1 MLMCGVAAAKP
12 ARQYLLKHP
21 KHERCAARYVK
32 KAKVVKKRVHG
43 RTVKVR
49 ETFCVFMA
57 WKISAV
63 QEPSTTAP
71 TSPAQTASVVAQPPP
86 LAPPAPTSSST
97 PTPPLPTPTQ
107 TSAGHVMVIV
117 EENRD
122 RDEVIGNP
130 AMPFFNSL
138 AAKYGQTTSWTGV
151 SHPSLPNYLALISG
165 STQGQT
171 EDATGVSFPGVE
183 TLGSQLAAAGIS
195 WKAYLEDLPT
205 PAYEGAKSGEYVK
218 EHNPFAYFPGT
229 NGPNVVPG
237 SEFASDLGSGKLPD
251 FVWYTPNLVNDGHEL
266 SDTAV
271 DASLKTLVEPLLASK
286 WYGEAGVLII
296 TWDESKAASG
306 PNPIATIVVASAAEG
321 KTLSLPGNHY
331 GTLATIEDLYKLPLL
346 GAAAGA
352 QTLLPL
358 LGAAP

>member
-1 MLMCGVAAAKP
+1 MCGVAAAKP
-12 ARQYLLKHP
+12 IRQYLLEHP
-21 KHERCAARYVK
+21 KHERCAAHYAK

-43 RTVKVR
+43 RRVKVR
-49 ETFCVFMA
+49 ETFCVLMA

-63 QEPSTTAP
+63 QTPSTTTP
-71 TSPAQTASVVAQPPP
+71 TSPAQTASQTAQPPP
-86 LAPPAPTSSST
+86 LAPPAPASSST
-97 PTPPLPTPTQ
+97 PLPTASQ

-130 AMPFFNSL
+130 TMPFFNSL
-138 AAKYGQTTSWTGV
+138 AAKYGQATSWMGV
-151 SHPSLPNYLALISG
+151 SHPSLPNYLALVSG
-165 STQGQT
+165 SAQGQT

-183 TLGSQLAAAGIS
+183 TLGSQLTAAGIS

-205 PAYEGAKSGEYVK
+205 PAYEGARAGDYVK

-237 SEFASDLGSGKLPD
+237 TQFASDLGSGKLPD

-271 DASLKTLVEPLLASK
+271 DANLKTLVEPLLASK

-296 TWDESKAASG
+296 TWDEARTTSG
-306 PNPIATIVVASAAEG
+306 PNPIATILVAPAAEG
-321 KTLSLPGNHY
+321 KALSSPGNHY

-358 LGAAP
+358 LGAP